1 MSTRRLPRSSA
12 ASGRSVAEI
21 VAETERLI
29 LRSWELA
36 DRLEFA
42 RHLNTPA
49 VTRHLGGVQTDEELA
64 AAFERIDGY
73 QRDCGHTF
81 WAVERRSD
89 GAFLGFCGLK
99 VANVPGAAVE
109 GEIEI
114 GWRLR
119 EDAWGQGYAGE
130 AAAAALEWGWANLG
144 CAQIVS
150 ITIPA
155 NEPSWRLM
163 ERLGMTRRPDLDF
176 AHPDFVPDHPLS
188 EHITYAID
196 RPSR

>member
-1 MSTRRLPRSSA
+1 M
-12 ASGRSVAEI
+12 AEI
-21 VAETERLI
+21 VAETERLV
-29 LRSWELA
+29 LRSWTLA

-49 VTRHLGGVQTDEELA
+49 VTRFLGGVQSDEELA
-64 AAFERIDGY
+64 AAFERIEGY
-73 QRDCGHTF
+73 QRNSGHTF
-81 WAVERRSD
+81 WAVERKAD

-99 VANVPGAAVE
+99 VANVPGAAVD

-119 EDAWGQGYAGE
+119 EDAWGQGYARE
-130 AAAAALEWGWANLG
+130 AAQAALDWGWANLS
-144 CAQIVS
+144 CARIVS
-150 ITIPA
+150 MTIPA

-163 ERLGMTRRPDLDF
+163 ERLGLARRPDLGF
-176 AHPDFVPDHPLS
+176 AHPDFAADHPLS